1 MSGNEHLLDGLF
13 QEEEQPSSSESGDS
27 DDGIVDT
34 AEMII
39 RGASSEDRFRNK
51 WISEN
56 GLLFYY
62 DSERQKLLLLKNN
75 CYFEYEGN
83 GEFQFTGRV
92 DPVQPTVS
100 DEQNHV
106 SSAASETVEVA
117 ELPSIWITSV
127 PRSLLTIRELAESES
142 PSAKRQKTD
151 SFKIPFLSD
160 FFHKYAFDDSFI
172 RHILKLDRLL
182 VSYIILKFNP
192 LKAKPKN
199 AFKNFCDSLNEK
211 FPQPWRWKS
220 FLTIPEEDR
229 ADCETKPLRTSL
241 VFGQTTVGTAET
253 GFDFDIISAD
263 VPSFSGQFF
272 LLGNDAYV
280 MMNEDGGVTV
290 LVDGIR
296 CVPSEGPVGPLKDG
310 TVVTVRFGK
319 NSSSNELIPDH
330 MFIVELAKTEEE
342 LVVRRGGSN

>member
-1 MSGNEHLLDGLF
+1 MSGNDHLLDDLF
-13 QEEEQPSSSESGDS
+13 QEEEQPSSSESSDS
-27 DDGIVDT
+27 DDGIVEA

-39 RGASSEDRFRNK
+39 RGASSEEKFRNK

-83 GEFQFTGRV
+83 GEFKFTGRV
-92 DPVQPTVS
+92 DPVQSTVS
-100 DEQNHV
+100 EEQTHGT
-106 SSAASETVEVA
+106 SAAAETVKDPQ
-117 ELPSIWITSV
+117 LPSIWITSV
-127 PRSLLTIRELAESES
+127 PRSFLTIRELAESES

-182 VSYIILKFNP
+182 VSYIIPKFNP
-192 LKAKPKN
+192 LKAKSKN
-199 AFKNFCDSLNEK
+199 AFTNFCDSLNSK

-220 FLTIPEEDR
+220 LLSIPEEDR
-229 ADCETKPLRTSL
+229 ADCETQPLRTEL
-241 VFGQTTVGTAET
+241 VFGPIVGTSET
-253 GFDFDIISAD
+253 GFDFDIIPAGESF
-263 VPSFSGQFF
+263 FSGKFF
-272 LLGNDAYV
+272 FLGNDAYV

-290 LVDGIR
+290 LVDGVR
-296 CVPSEGPVGPLKDG
+296 CIPSEGPVGPLKDG
-310 TVVTVRFGK
+310 TVVTVRLGK

-330 MFIVELAKTEEE
+330 LFIFELAKSEEE
-342 LVVRRGGSN
+342 LVARRGRLN